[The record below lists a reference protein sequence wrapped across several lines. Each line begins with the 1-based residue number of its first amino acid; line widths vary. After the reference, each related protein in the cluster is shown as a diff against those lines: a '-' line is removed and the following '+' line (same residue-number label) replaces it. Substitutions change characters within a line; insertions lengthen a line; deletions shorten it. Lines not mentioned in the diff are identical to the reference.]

1 MTWTLVSKRKII
13 EGPNRD
19 ETSSDMR
26 NLSMWNIKLNQA
38 TGTTYSKGINGT
50 PDPIDLSAIFTDIHC
65 AFVVGVDDGTDYERI
80 AKNYVV
86 HPIRASKTGLFARM
100 YSIADNAEFSGTT
113 GSDFYVDLM
122 VVGLAKTVV
131 PSSDNSVDAFA

>member
-1 MTWTLVSKRKII
+1 MVWEVVSKRKII

-19 ETSSDMR
+19 ETSSDLR
-26 NLSMWNIKLNQA
+26 NLSMWNVKLNQK
-38 TGTTYSKGINGT
+38 TGTAYNKGQDT
-50 PDPIDLSAIFTDIHC
+50 DSTAIDLSAIFTDIHC

-113 GSDFYVDLM
+113 GSDFYVDIM
-122 VVGLAKTVV
+122 VVGLSKVNV
-131 PSSDNSVDAFA
+131 PSGYDTVDAFA

>member
-19 ETSSDMR
+19 ETSDDLR
-26 NLSMWNIKLNQA
+26 NLSMWNVKLRQQ

-50 PDPIDLSAIFTDIHC
+50 PDPIDLSAVFTDIHC
-65 AFVVGVDDGTDYERI
+65 AWVVGVDDGTDYERI

-86 HPIRASKTGLFARM
+86 HPIVTAKNGLFARM
-100 YSIADNAEFSGTT
+100 YSIADNAEFSGTA
-113 GSDFYVDLM
+113 GSNFDVDLM
-122 VVGLAKTVV
+122 VVGLSKVNV
-131 PSSDNSVDAFA
+131 PSGYDTVDAFA

>member
-19 ETSSDMR
+19 ETSDDLR

-38 TGTTYSKGINGT
+38 TGTAYSKGINGT

-113 GSDFYVDLM
+113 GSDFYVDIM
-122 VVGLAKTVV
+122 VIGLSKVNV
-131 PSSDNSVDAFA
+131 PTGYDTVDAFA